1 MIFLLLSVFLSSL
14 LFIGFK
20 WLSKQSVYLLMV
32 IMGNYISCI
41 VTAFIL
47 NKGFAFEN
55 FSTTDIIQCLG
66 LGILFFFTFYAMGYS
81 STHIGVGITGASTKM
96 SLVIPVFFGTLFL
109 NEPFHL
115 FQIFGFI
122 MALIAVVLISYNPR
136 DQISKTQWLIP
147 LFIFFS
153 SGLIDTLLNI
163 IQSTFVQKQASL
175 ATGIAIIFT
184 GALISSFVFIAISN
198 RALLTHTRSLFFG
211 FLLGIPNYFSV
222 YFLILALGSGIMP
235 SNVFYM
241 INNTSVMLLSFLLA
255 LILFKEK
262 INLLKLAG
270 IALAVIGIYL
280 SLK

>member
-20 WLSKQSVYLLMV
+20 WLSRQSVYLLMV
-32 IMGNYISCI
+32 ILGNYVSCI
-41 VTAFIL
+41 VTAYII
-47 NKGFAFEN
+47 NKGFSLIF
-55 FSTTDIIQCLG
+55 FSTADIIQCLG

-96 SLVIPVFFGTLFL
+96 SLVIPVLFGTLFL

-122 MALIAVVLISYNPR
+122 MALISVVLISYNPR
-136 DQISKTQWLIP
+136 DHISRTQLLIP
-147 LFIFFS
+147 IFIFFS

-184 GALISSFVFIAISN
+184 GALISSVVFIAITN
-198 RALLTHTRSLFFG
+198 RAILTHTRSLLFG

-222 YFLILALGSGIMP
+222 YFLILALGSGLLP
-235 SNVFYM
+235 SNLFYM
-241 INNTSVMLLSFLLA
+241 INNTAVMLLSFLLA
-255 LILFKEK
+255 LVLFKEQ
-262 INLLKLAG
+262 INYRKL
-270 IALAVIGIYL
+270 IGIIMAVLAIYL
-280 SLK
+280 TLK

>member
-20 WLSKQSVYLLMV
+20 WLSRQSVYLLMV
-32 IMGNYISCI
+32 ILGNYVSCI
-41 VTAFIL
+41 VTAYII
-47 NKGFAFEN
+47 NKGFSLAF
-55 FSTTDIIQCLG
+55 FSTADIIQCLG

-96 SLVIPVFFGTLFL
+96 SLVIPVLFGTLFL

-122 MALIAVVLISYNPR
+122 MALISVVLISYNPL
-136 DQISKTQWLIP
+136 DHISRTQLLIP
-147 LFIFFS
+147 IFIFFS

-184 GALISSFVFIAISN
+184 GALISSVVFIAITN
-198 RALLTHTRSLFFG
+198 RAILTHTRSLLFG

-222 YFLILALGSGIMP
+222 YFLILALGSGLLP
-235 SNVFYM
+235 SNLFYM
-241 INNTSVMLLSFLLA
+241 INNTAVMLLSFLLA
-255 LILFKEK
+255 LVLFKEQ
-262 INLLKLAG
+262 INYRKL
-270 IALAVIGIYL
+270 IGIIMAVMAIYL
-280 SLK
+280 TLK